1 MNLICFNGAM
11 LPADR
16 PVLMADNRSY
26 RYGHG
31 LFETM
36 RIINGTIPFAD
47 LHFERLMD
55 GLATLRI
62 SIPPTFTR
70 TILQAQVLDLCNQ
83 NGCIPS
89 ARVRL
94 SISSGNGN
102 LFEESRLEYLIETS
116 PLAKPVPS
124 LIEKGILIDIYTGP
138 QKTCDAFAN
147 LKSSSFL
154 PYAMAARV
162 AQEHQWDDCLLLN
175 TSGRIADSTIAN
187 IFLLRDNILITPPL
201 DEGCVNGVM
210 RRFIL
215 ENAMVKANISITE
228 SSVSIQDL
236 LEADEIFLTNAV
248 QGVRWVR
255 QFRERTYSNKL
266 ARDIFQVYLDAMQTI
281 P

>member
-70 TILQAQVLDLCNQ
+70 TILQAQVFDLCNQ
-83 NGCIPS
+83 NGCIQS

-102 LFEESRLEYLIETS
+102 LFEESRLEYL
-116 PLAKPVPS
+116 AK
-124 LIEKGILIDIYTGP
+124 
-138 QKTCDAFAN
+138 
-147 LKSSSFL
+147 
-154 PYAMAARV
+154 
-162 AQEHQWDDCLLLN
+162 
-175 TSGRIADSTIAN
+175 
-187 IFLLRDNILITPPL
+187 
-201 DEGCVNGVM
+201 
-210 RRFIL
+210 
-215 ENAMVKANISITE
+215 
-228 SSVSIQDL
+228 
-236 LEADEIFLTNAV
+236 
-248 QGVRWVR
+248 
-255 QFRERTYSNKL
+255 
-266 ARDIFQVYLDAMQTI
+266 
-281 P
+281 